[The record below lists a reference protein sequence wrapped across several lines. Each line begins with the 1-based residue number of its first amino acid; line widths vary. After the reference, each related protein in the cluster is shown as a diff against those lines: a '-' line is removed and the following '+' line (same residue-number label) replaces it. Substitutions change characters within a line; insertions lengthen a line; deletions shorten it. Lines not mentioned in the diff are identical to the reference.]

1 MAALSSGGRDAQSIR
16 GNIMRSSK
24 LAIALAALLSA
35 LSPVSAQDAGTM
47 GQGGAATGGH
57 GMMCR
62 AYERVEGQLAYIKT
76 ELRITAAQDPQ
87 WNVFANVFRAN
98 KEKQFQSCK
107 MAQEQSRSMMS
118 ASLPESIKF
127 KEDQLS
133 DQLEALRVLD
143 AALQPLYAS
152 LSKEQK
158 KTADEILKGA
168 P

>member
-1 MAALSSGGRDAQSIR
+1 MKSST
-16 GNIMRSSK
+16 
-24 LAIALAALLSA
+24 LAIASAALLSV
-35 LSPVSAQDAGTM
+35 LSAASAQDAGAI
-47 GQGGAATGGH
+47 GQGGASTAGQ

-62 AYERVEGQLAYIKT
+62 AYERVDGQLAYIKT
-76 ELRITAAQDPQ
+76 ELRITAAQEPQ

-98 KEKQFQSCK
+98 KEKQYQSCR

-118 ASLPESIKF
+118 ASLPESMKI
-127 KEDQLS
+127 KEDRLS
-133 DQLEALRVLD
+133 EQLEALRVLD

-152 LSKEQK
+152 LSKEQR

>member
-1 MAALSSGGRDAQSIR
+1 MK
-16 GNIMRSSK
+16 SSK
-24 LAIALAALLSA
+24 LVIVSAALLSILGPA
-35 LSPVSAQDAGTM
+35 NAQDTSAM

-62 AYERVEGQLAYIKT
+62 AYERVDGQLAFLKT
-76 ELRITAAQDPQ
+76 ELRITAAQEPQ
-87 WNVFANVFRAN
+87 WNVFANIFRTN
-98 KEKQFQSCK
+98 KEKQFQSCR

-118 ASLPESIKF
+118 ASLPESIKM

-133 DQLEALRVLD
+133 DQLESLRVLD

-158 KTADEILKGA
+158 RTADEILKGI

>member
-1 MAALSSGGRDAQSIR
+1 MK
-16 GNIMRSSK
+16 SSK
-24 LAIALAALLSA
+24 LVIASAALLIIFGPA
-35 LSPVSAQDAGTM
+35 NAQDTSAM
-47 GQGGAATGGH
+47 GQGGAAPGGH

-62 AYERVEGQLAYIKT
+62 AYERVDGQLAFLKA
-76 ELRITAAQDPQ
+76 ELRITAAQEPQ
-87 WNVFANVFRAN
+87 WNVFANIFRTN
-98 KEKQFQSCK
+98 KEKQFQSCR

-118 ASLPESIKF
+118 ASLPESIKI

-158 KTADEILKGA
+158 KTADEILKGV

>member
-1 MAALSSGGRDAQSIR
+1 MK
-16 GNIMRSSK
+16 SSK
-24 LAIALAALLSA
+24 LAIALAALLSL
-35 LSPVSAQDAGTM
+35 LSPVSAQDAGAI
-47 GQGGAATGGH
+47 GQGGATTARH

-62 AYERVEGQLAYIKT
+62 AYERVDGQLAYIKT
-76 ELRITAAQDPQ
+76 ELKITAAQESQ
-87 WNVFANVFRAN
+87 WNVFANVFRGN
-98 KEKQFQSCK
+98 KEKQHQSCK
-107 MAQEQSRSMMS
+107 VAQEQSRSMMA
-118 ASLPESIKF
+118 ASLPESIKI

-133 DQLEALRVLD
+133 EQLEALRVLD

>member
-1 MAALSSGGRDAQSIR
+1 MNSR
-16 GNIMRSSK
+16 K
-24 LAIALAALLSA
+24 LAIASAALLSLLNPA
-35 LSPVSAQDAGTM
+35 SAQDAGAM
-47 GQGGAATGGH
+47 GQGGAAMAGH

-62 AYERVEGQLAYIKT
+62 AYERIDGQLAYIKT
-76 ELRITAAQDPQ
+76 ELRITAAQEPQ
-87 WNVFANVFRAN
+87 WTVFANVFRAN
-98 KEKQFQSCK
+98 KEKQGQTCK
-107 MAQEQSRSMMS
+107 MAQEQSRAMMS
-118 ASLPESIKF
+118 ASLPESIRV

-133 DQLEALRVLD
+133 EQLEALRVLD

>member
-1 MAALSSGGRDAQSIR
+1 MK
-16 GNIMRSSK
+16 SSK
-24 LAIALAALLSA
+24 LAIASAALLSV
-35 LSPVSAQDAGTM
+35 LSPVIAQDAGAI
-47 GQGGAATGGH
+47 GQGGATTAGR

-62 AYERVEGQLAYIKT
+62 AYERVDGQLAYIKT
-76 ELRITAAQDPQ
+76 ELRITAAQEPQ
-87 WNVFANVFRAN
+87 WGVFANVFRGN
-98 KEKQFQSCK
+98 KEKQHHNCRV
-107 MAQEQSRSMMS
+107 AQEQSRSMMA
-118 ASLPESIKF
+118 ASLPESIKI

-133 DQLEALRVLD
+133 EQLEALRVLD

>member
-1 MAALSSGGRDAQSIR
+1 MKSGKLS
-16 GNIMRSSK
+16 
-24 LAIALAALLSA
+24 IATVALLSVLTTA
-35 LSPVSAQDAGTM
+35 SAQDAGTL
-47 GQGGAATGGH
+47 GQGGAGTAGH

-76 ELRITAAQDPQ
+76 ELKITAVQEPQ
-87 WNVFANVFRAN
+87 WNVFANVFRSN
-98 KEKQFQSCK
+98 KEKQAQSCR

-118 ASLPESIKF
+118 ASLPESMKM
-127 KEDQLS
+127 KVDQLS
-133 DQLEALRVLD
+133 EQLEALRVLD

-158 KTADEILKGA
+158 KTADDILKGA